1 MDCKGQKPDWTNHV
15 WNLAA
20 GFCWLAMLVLIHS
33 DGFRMFEKNV
43 LNIFFPLTQNK
54 SFQ

>member
-1 MDCKGQKPDWTNHV
+1 MDTYGLQGTKTDWTNHV

-33 DGFRMFEKNV
+33 DGFRMFEKKCPEY
-43 LNIFFPLTQNK
+43 IFPFNPK
-54 SFQ
+54 